1 MDDTKRII
9 EINGVKLE
17 LDLRQAEVTQI
28 DTFKVGD
35 NVKVLVKSPY
45 SEPKILPGVIV
56 GFDNFR
62 TLPTI
67 IVAYLTVDYNKA
79 TIDYAYI
86 NDKSETEIVA
96 TSAGDVPFERDRV
109 LELLDRDVA
118 EKEEALK
125 ASTRKRAL
133 FLSQFGKLF
142 ASVNETAQSLVDSVT
157 E

>member
-28 DTFKVGD
+28 DTFKVGS
-35 NVKVLVKSPY
+35 NVKVLTKPSY
-45 SEPKILPGVIV
+45 GDPKILPGVIV
-56 GFDNFR
+56 GFDNFK

-86 NDKSETEIVA
+86 NEKSETEIVA
-96 TSAGDVPFERDRV
+96 TSPGDVPFERDRV
-109 LELLDRDVA
+109 LELLDRDIT

-125 ASTRKRAL
+125 ASQRKKSL
-133 FLSQFGKLF
+133 FMSQFGKLF
-142 ASVNETAQSLVDSVT
+142 QSVDDVARNLVES
-157 E
+157 

>member
-28 DTFKVGD
+28 DTFRVGS
-35 NVKVLVKSPY
+35 NVKVLTKPSY

-56 GFDNFR
+56 GFDNFK

-67 IVAYLTVDYNKA
+67 IVAYLEVDYSKA
-79 TIDYAYI
+79 EIKYAYI
-86 NDKSETEIVA
+86 NEKSETEIVA
-96 TSAGDVPFERDRV
+96 TSPGDVPFERDRV
-109 LELLDRDVA
+109 LELLDRDIT
-118 EKEEALK
+118 EKENALEGVV
-125 ASTRKRAL
+125 RKKAL
-133 FLSQFGKLF
+133 FISQFGKLF
-142 ASVNETAQSLVDSVT
+142 ESVDETVKNLV